1 MTLAFF
7 YLVIGDLIIIHQKAI
22 YNYDI
27 FGDQPMS
34 APDKSAK
41 SIIFKLND
49 KKNKTNNSLLSFDSK
64 SEEENSIFFQEYYSL
79 VNPLDVSFKLFY
91 NKYSSLSFRGPPI
104 KLYFS

>member
-1 MTLAFF
+1 MRKNGSNNDNGNKLF
-7 YLVIGDLIIIHQKAI
+7 LGKLD
-22 YNYDI
+22 
-27 FGDQPMS
+27 
-34 APDKSAK
+34 
-41 SIIFKLND
+41 KLND

-104 KLYFS
+104 KLYFSETVYLKIFTITILTLY